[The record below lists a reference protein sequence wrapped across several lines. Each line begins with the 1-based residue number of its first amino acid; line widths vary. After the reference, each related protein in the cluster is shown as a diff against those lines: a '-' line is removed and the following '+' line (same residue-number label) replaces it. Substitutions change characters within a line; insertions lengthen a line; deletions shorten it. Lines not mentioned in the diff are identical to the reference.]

1 MARGLVVLQ
10 GREGLTSVEV
20 GWWEKGGKLR
30 QRPAKKSACERHTPA
45 LTSVFSTRL
54 YPRKGE
60 ENRYSPQHL
69 PGTGLSTVILISPTL
84 LGKYSFLLISCQ
96 GPGQKSPFHSC
107 FPLVPLPCRTRFPFL
122 CVLTALYTVPASWSS
137 LLQSSAQPN
146 RGFSSADGGVK
157 GEESR

>member
-1 MARGLVVLQ
+1 MARGSVVLQ
-10 GREGLTSVEV
+10 GREGLMSVEV

-69 PGTGLSTVILISPTL
+69 PGTGLSTVILILPTL

-96 GPGQKSPFHSC
+96 GPGQNHLFTPVFLWSHFRAELDFLSSVFLQHLTQFLRPG
-107 FPLVPLPCRTRFPFL
+107 LPCSRA
-122 CVLTALYTVPASWSS
+122 ALSPTGVSA
-137 LLQSSAQPN
+137 LLME
-146 RGFSSADGGVK
+146 G
-157 GEESR
+157 